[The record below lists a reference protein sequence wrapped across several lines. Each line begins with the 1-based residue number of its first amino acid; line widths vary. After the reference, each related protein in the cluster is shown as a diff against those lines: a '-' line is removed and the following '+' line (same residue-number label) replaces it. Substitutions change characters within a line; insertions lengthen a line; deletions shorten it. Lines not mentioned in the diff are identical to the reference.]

1 MKRFVAWLGVVLMV
15 LAGYFA
21 FWPIPISPNAWTA
34 EAAPG
39 YVGPH
44 VRNTRLAGLQ
54 TIDIGNEAGPE
65 HIAFGPDGKLYAA
78 VASGNILRM
87 DAKGSNREV
96 FVNTGGRTLGFDF
109 DPSGRLIAADAL
121 RGLLA
126 VTKDKVEVLTDKVDG
141 EPIRYA
147 DAVVVA
153 KDGLIYFSDASQRF
167 GPRDWGGTFEASV
180 LDIMEQAATGRILV
194 YDVGMKTTKVVA
206 SGLSFANGVAM
217 SSDEKS
223 IFVAETGKYRIWKV
237 PVAARNLDLS
247 KGPAGGAAIVLGNL
261 PGYPDNLM
269 RGLPTAD
276 GKPKLWVGLTK
287 PRNALI
293 DRLADKP
300 FIRAMI
306 MRLPRAFWP
315 IPPAYGHV
323 FAFTEDGKIVED
335 LQDPSGAYPE
345 TTSAAERID
354 GLFIQSLHAKTIGWM
369 KRP

>member
-1 MKRFVAWLGVVLMV
+1 MKTIGAWCGVFLMV

-21 FWPIPISPNAWTA
+21 FWPIPISPVAWVA
-34 EAAPG
+34 QPGPG
-39 YVGPH
+39 YAGPH
-44 VRNTRLAGLQ
+44 AKNTKLADLQ
-54 TIDIGNEAGPE
+54 TIDIGKEEGPE

-87 DAKGSNREV
+87 DAKGTNQEV
-96 FVNTGGRTLGFDF
+96 FANTGGRTLGFDF

-147 DAVVVA
+147 DAVIVA
-153 KDGLIYFSDASQRF
+153 KGGNIYFTDASKRF
-167 GPRDWGGTFEASV
+167 GPREWGGTFEASV

-194 YDVGMKTTKVVA
+194 YDAGTKSTKVVA
-206 SGLSFANGVAM
+206 RGLSFANGVAL
-217 SSDEKS
+217 SDDEKS
-223 IFVAETGKYRIWKV
+223 IFVAETGKYRVWRI
-237 PVAARNLDLS
+237 PVDARNLDLS
-247 KGPAGGAAIVLGNL
+247 KGPTGGATIILDNL

-269 RGLPTAD
+269 RGLPTPD

-287 PRNALI
+287 PRNDLV
-293 DRLADKP
+293 DKLADKP

-306 MRLPRAFWP
+306 MRLPRALWP
-315 IPPAYGHV
+315 IPPAYGHII
-323 FAFTEDGKIVED
+323 AFTEDGKIVED

-354 GLFIQSLHAKTIGWM
+354 GLYVQSLHAKSIGWM

>member
-1 MKRFVAWLGVVLMV
+1 MKRFVAWLGVFLMM

-21 FWPIPISPNAWTA
+21 FWPIPISPHAWTA
-34 EAAPG
+34 DAAPG

-44 VRNTRLAGLQ
+44 ARNTRLAGLQ
-54 TIDIGNEAGPE
+54 NIDIGTEAGPE
-65 HIAFGPDGKLYAA
+65 HIAFGPDGRLYAA

-87 DAKGSNREV
+87 DARGTNREV

-126 VTKDKVEVLTDKVDG
+126 VTRDKVEVLADKVDG
-141 EPIRYA
+141 QPIRYA

-153 KDGLIYFSDASQRF
+153 KDGLVYFSDASQRF

-180 LDIMEQAATGRILV
+180 LDIMEQSATGRILV
-194 YDVGMKTTKVVA
+194 YDPGMKTTKVVA
-206 SGLSFANGVAM
+206 SGLSFANGVAI

-223 IFVAETGKYRIWKV
+223 IFVAETGKYRVWRI
-237 PVAARNLDLS
+237 PVAARKLDLS
-247 KGPAGGAAIVLGNL
+247 KGPAGGATIVLDNL

-287 PRNALI
+287 PRNDLI
-293 DRLADKP
+293 DKLATRP
-300 FIRAMI
+300 FVRAMI
-306 MRLPRAFWP
+306 MRLPRALWP
-315 IPPAYGHV
+315 IPPAYGHI
-323 FAFTEDGKIVED
+323 FAFTEDGRIVED

-354 GLFIQSLHAKTIGWM
+354 GLYVQSLHAHTIGWM